1 MIQFVKSIQ
10 CEKNTQNKKL
20 KERKLFPLK
29 EERNTVSLLNT
40 ESVGNG
46 LENREKD
53 LNQLKEEDCLNKNDN
68 CISNS
73 NSNNNSNNNNSKNS
87 YSNNN
92 NSINNNNN
100 MSLPPHWRSVQPVK
114 PNRDES
120 HNNNR
125 SDDENSVSN
134 EYTVHYA
141 SNIAHDLIAS
151 SGSKIDEV
159 IDSNFNN
166 KIDGKNDC
174 TSFDDNNNHKN
185 NNNNNNDYN
194 NNNNDNHKNNNNI

>member
-1 MIQFVKSIQ
+1 VKSIQ
-10 CEKNTQNKKL
+10 CEKNIQNKKL
-20 KERKLFPLK
+20 KESKLFPLK

-46 LENREKD
+46 LESREKD
-53 LNQLKEEDCLNKNDN
+53 LNQLKEEDRLNKNDN
-68 CISNS
+68 YNSNS
-73 NSNNNSNNNNSKNS
+73 NSNSNKNNNNNDSKNS
-87 YSNNN
+87 DSNNN

-114 PNRDES
+114 PNRDKR

-134 EYTVHYA
+134 EYTVQYA

-159 IDSNFNN
+159 IGSNFNN

-185 NNNNNNDYN
+185 NNNNNNN
-194 NNNNDNHKNNNNI
+194 NHNNICNY